1 MPEKILIVDDD
12 LETLRLVG
20 LMLQRQGFQVLAANN
35 GAQALSQARAE
46 KPDLI
51 ILDVMMPNIDGYEVT
66 RQLRAEPET
75 AGICILMFSAKSQV
89 EDKVTGYEAGVDDY
103 LTKPVH
109 PVELVARVKS
119 LLARGKGRTPSNL
132 VNRGTTIGAISAKG
146 GLGVSSMVLNLG
158 LSLYQK
164 MRIDLI
170 AAELR
175 SGQGS
180 WGIDLGFANPSGL
193 TNLLRLKPME
203 VTAATV
209 EKELI
214 RTTYGIRL
222 MLASNRRKD
231 LELMTNTVQLEAVL
245 QQLPLLA
252 PLVLLDIGAASFSNF
267 DKILA
272 QCDEVIV
279 VTEPYPVTVT
289 HTRLLLDDLVE
300 RGFGKSRLITVVI
313 VNRVRADVQLSV
325 TQVQDR
331 LGFPISQII
340 PPSPEQAFQA
350 GMRNVPLIQIQ
361 PEGMVAQQ
369 FGRLADTISQ
379 RIKK

>member
-46 KPDLI
+46 RPDLI
-51 ILDVMMPNIDGYEVT
+51 ILDVMMPNMDGYEVT
-66 RQLRAEPET
+66 RQLRTEPET
-75 AGICILMFSAKSQV
+75 SGICILMFSAKSQV

-119 LLARGKGRTPSNL
+119 LLARGKGRAPSGPAT
-132 VNRGTTIGAISAKG
+132 RGTTIGVISAKG
-146 GLGVSSMVLNLG
+146 GLGVSSLVLNLG

-164 MRIDLI
+164 IRMDLI

-175 SGQGS
+175 PGQGS
-180 WGIDLGFANPSGL
+180 WGVDLGFANPSGL

-203 VTAATV
+203 LTAATV
-209 EKELI
+209 EKELV

-222 MLASNRRKD
+222 LLSSNRRKD
-231 LELMTNTVQLEAVL
+231 LELMAATAQMEAVF

-252 PLVLLDIGAASFSNF
+252 PLVLLDIGAAGFSNF
-267 DKILA
+267 DKILS

-289 HTRLLLDDLVE
+289 HTRMLLDDLVE
-300 RGFGKSRLITVVI
+300 RGFGKSRMITVVI

-331 LGFPISQII
+331 LGYPIAQII

-350 GMRNVPLIQIQ
+350 GMRNVPLIQVQ

-369 FGRLADTISQ
+369 FGRLADTIAQ